1 MKHVFGTIELDV
13 RAAGAEGIPCVLSTE
28 TPVVRGGYAEI
39 LSHAAGA
46 IDLGRAERG
55 LPLLA
60 FHQQETPVGRVDRIR
75 LDEAARKLRGF
86 LRFGSSAEAQQ
97 MQADV
102 LGGILTD
109 LSVGYQIT
117 ESHQEGDTLI
127 ATAWEPH
134 ECSVVSVPADPQ
146 AGINRNFTVI
156 GAKNTMQ
163 TQTEIKEL
171 CTRHGFPELERSLA
185 GGTLDAARQAIM
197 EALAERSNC
206 EPKPGP
212 GLPMNTGE
220 QSNAVAINTLA
231 SRMGCRVTG
240 EVDTRASVVDFAV
253 RSMQHAGIRVA
264 SSMNRQQI
272 IERSL
277 TTGDFPT
284 ILGNAVGRVLLD
296 GYGMTP
302 AILKTVARQV
312 MLPDFR
318 ARTVA
323 RLGAAP
329 DLVQVNE
336 AGEFHY
342 GGLSEASAAY
352 ALVSYGRIITLSRQ
366 ALINDDLGAFGDL
379 IRKFGESG
387 ARREADSMAAVLLA
401 NPVVDGVAMF
411 DATKGSLLTGAG
423 SALTATGLANAVM
436 KLRMQKE
443 MDGGFIAAEP
453 GALVVPAALEVA
465 AKQLTATINPTKT
478 GDVNPLGGGLK
489 VIVEPRLDAASATAW
504 YLVANGSTSLEY
516 AYLEGQAGV
525 YTETRAGWSVDGT
538 EIKAR
543 LDFATGFVAPTGWIK
558 SAGV

>member
-1 MKHVFGTIELDV
+1 MKHVFGTIELDT
-13 RAAGAEGIPCVLSTE
+13 RAASTEGIPCTLSTE
-28 TPVVRGGYAEI
+28 TPVTRDGYAEI
-39 LSHAAGA
+39 LSHEAGA
-46 IDLGRAERG
+46 INLGRAERG

-60 FHQQETPVGRVDRIR
+60 FHQQETPVGRVDGIR
-75 LDEAARKLRGF
+75 LDEVARKLRGF

-97 MQADV
+97 IQADV

-117 ESHQEGDTLI
+117 ESHQDGDTLI
-127 ATAWEPH
+127 ATSWEPF
-134 ECSVVSVPADPQ
+134 ECSIVSVPADPQ
-146 AGINRNFTVI
+146 AGINRSINIV
-156 GAKNTMQ
+156 GANTMQ

-171 CTRHGFPELERSLA
+171 CIRHGFPELERSLIS
-185 GGTLDAARQAIM
+185 GSLEAARNAIL
-197 EALAERSNC
+197 EKLAERS
-206 EPKPGP
+206 ESFITRPGF
-212 GLPMNTGE
+212 PMHTGE
-220 QSNAVAINTLA
+220 ESNAVAVNTLA
-231 SRMGCRVTG
+231 SRMGCSVNG
-240 EVDTRASVVDFAV
+240 EIDARASVVDFAT
-253 RSMQHAGIRVA
+253 RSMQQAGMRVT

-277 TTGDFPT
+277 TTSDFPT
-284 ILGNAVGRVLLD
+284 ILGNAIGRVLFD
-296 GYGMTP
+296 GYNLTP
-302 AILKTVARQV
+302 AVLKAVARQV

-323 RLGAAP
+323 RLGASP
-329 DLVQVNE
+329 DLIQVNE
-336 AGEFHY
+336 AGEYHY
-342 GGLSEASAAY
+342 GGLSGSSAAY
-352 ALVSYGRIITLSRQ
+352 ALATYGRIITLSRQ
-366 ALINDDLGAFGDL
+366 ALVNDDLSAFGDL

-401 NPVVDGVAMF
+401 NPAVDGVAMF
-411 DATKGSLLTGAG
+411 DATKGSLLTGAP
-423 SALTATGLANAVM
+423 SALAATGLANAVM

-443 MDGGFIAAEP
+443 NDGGFIAAEP

-465 AKQLTATINPTKT
+465 AKQLTATINATKT
-478 GDVNPLGGGLK
+478 GDVNPLGSGLK

-525 YTETRAGWSVDGT
+525 YTETRDGWGVDGT

-558 SAGV
+558 SAGI